1 MTDANKEIMSIK
13 VGLIGL
19 DTSHVTAFA
28 EIFKTQQVPGAQ
40 VVCGFPGGSPDF
52 DLSIN
57 RVAGY
62 TKRLTEEFGVTI
74 LASPAAVAEQADL
87 VFLTSVDGRV
97 HYRQFAEIVKFKKPT
112 FIDKPF
118 TTTIADAQAII
129 DLSAKTGVPIMSAS
143 ALRYVDNFQAALT
156 GDADQGRI
164 VGIDTYGPMELHD
177 SQPGLFW
184 YGIHG
189 IEMIVAALGVGCRRV
204 QAMTTDEVD
213 LISFQWSDGRSA
225 TYRGSRKAHNKFG
238 AVVHRQKVAR
248 QIDVGAAKRPMTVC
262 LLEAILRTLPAGKT
276 DVPVAE
282 TLEIVRVICAA
293 NESRK
298 TGHAVNL

>member
-1 MTDANKEIMSIK
+1 MSIK
-13 VGLIGL
+13 IGLIGL

-28 EIFKTQQVPGAQ
+28 EIFKTQQVPGAEITY
-40 VVCGFPGGSPDF
+40 GFPGGSPDF
-52 DLSIN
+52 DLSST

-62 TKRLTEEFGVTI
+62 TKRLQEEFGVTM
-74 LASPAAVAEQADL
+74 LASPAAVAEQSDL
-87 VFLTSVDGRV
+87 VFITSVDGRV
-97 HYRQFAEIVKFKKPT
+97 HRRLFEEIVKFKKPT

-118 TTTIADAQAII
+118 TTTVADAQAII
-129 DLSAKTGVPIMSAS
+129 DRAAQMSVPIMSAS

-156 GDADQGRI
+156 GDAEQGRI
-164 VGIDTYGPMELHD
+164 MGIDTYGPMEIQP

-184 YGIHG
+184 YGIHC
-189 IEMIVAALGVGCRRV
+189 IEMIVAALGVGCQCV
-204 QAMTTDEVD
+204 QAMATDECD

-238 AVVHRQKVAR
+238 AVIHRQKIAR
-248 QIDVGAAKRPMTVC
+248 QIDVGAAKCPMTVC
-262 LLEAILRTLPAGKT
+262 MLEAILRTLPAGKT

-293 NESRK
+293 NQSRT
-298 TGHAVNL
+298 TGQPVNL

>member
-1 MTDANKEIMSIK
+1 MNIK
-13 VGLIGL
+13 IGLVGL

-40 VVCGFPGGSPDF
+40 IVCGFPGGSPDF

-62 TKRLTEEFGVTI
+62 TQQLKEKFGVTM
-74 LASPAAVAEQADL
+74 LASPAAVAEQADV
-87 VFLTSVDGRV
+87 VFITAVDGRV
-97 HYRQFAEIVKFKKPT
+97 HRRLFAEIVSFKKPT

-118 TTTIADAQAII
+118 TTTLADAQAII
-129 DLSAKTGVPIMSAS
+129 DLAAQHGVPIMSSS

-164 VGIDTYGPMELHD
+164 VAIDTYGPMDIHP

-184 YGIHG
+184 YGIHC

-204 QAMTTDEVD
+204 QALTSAEAD
-213 LISFQWSDGRSA
+213 LVSFQWSDGRSA
-225 TYRGSRKAHNKFG
+225 TYRGSRQAHNKFG
-238 AVVHRQKVAR
+238 AVLHRQKVAR
-248 QIDVGAAKRPMTVC
+248 QIDVGAAQRPMTVC

-293 NESRK
+293 NQSRA
-298 TGHAVNL
+298 TGQPVNL